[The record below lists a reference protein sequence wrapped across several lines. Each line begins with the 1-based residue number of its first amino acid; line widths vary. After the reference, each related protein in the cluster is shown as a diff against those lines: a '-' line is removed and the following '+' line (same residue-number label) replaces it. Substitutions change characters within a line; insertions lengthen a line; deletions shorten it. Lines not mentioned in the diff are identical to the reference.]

1 MRMGKRSI
9 GLATL
14 FVVLGATLNWSQT
27 STTSLRGTISDTKG
41 AVIASAEVTIVN
53 SATGLSRSTK
63 TDEQGFYQ
71 FLEVPPATYT
81 VTIRAAGFGMLRAEN
96 VRLLVNTPTTLNE
109 TLKVQAVAE
118 TVDVMSQ
125 APLVNTEDASI
136 GHAFTTDQ
144 MTSLPFE
151 GRDPVSILS
160 LQPGV
165 LYTGNSTDIHPDA
178 DSRSGAVSGA
188 RSDQTNITVDGL
200 DDNDPVLGHAFQ
212 GALRSTLDSLEEF
225 RVTTTN
231 SNADSGRSS
240 GAQVSLV
247 TKSGTNSFHGSLY
260 EYNRSKI
267 GEANNWFNKRSELL
281 GGQPNVPPHLVR
293 NTFGT
298 SIGGPIVRNKLF
310 FFATYEGQRTHE
322 TAVVTRFVPTAS
334 FRRGNLI
341 YQCDNGGLNKTCP
354 KASGQ
359 FTLNKNDLANL
370 DPLCSGLGNCPQGP
384 GADPAALA
392 VFNSFPLPNNP
403 TVGDGLNIS
412 GYTFADPTPAK
423 LDTYIVKL
431 DYNVTQNGSQ
441 HLFLRGNLQ
450 NDHLTTEGAQ
460 FPGQPPAEI
469 STNNGK
475 GLAAGYT
482 AVISNSLINNFRY
495 GYIREGLGKAGLQT
509 SGYIGFYAGGI
520 SNPLAETPTT
530 NVQVPLNNF
539 VDDVS
544 WTKGKHSL
552 QFGTNLR
559 IINNLRQS
567 NAQSFVTGSSNPT
580 WLLAGGIS
588 GTNTSLDPNAPQFGP
603 KGANYKFPEVSSSF
617 TASYDLAATALTGM
631 VPEVTADYQETKNF
645 TLLPEGAMVPRHFRA
660 HEAEWYA
667 QDAWRVKPNLT
678 LTFGARYTLLQP
690 PYETTGTQVAP
701 NPGIHQWFRNRYNG
715 MVNGQSIQPTFN
727 FALSGQANGKPP
739 IWNWDYKDIAPR
751 FAFAWSPNFSGN
763 SWLGKIFGSSGK
775 SSVRG
780 GYGMYYDHFG
790 EGVINSFDR
799 MGSFGLTTIIGD
811 PAGLVT
817 PDQAPRFSSL
827 YNVPKTYNG
836 CGAPTCLLQPPAPTG
851 GFPYSPP
858 STPGTG
864 GESISWGLDD
874 GLKTPYS
881 HVVDLSF
888 TRDVGRGFVIE
899 TSYVGRFGHRLL
911 QQLDVAQP
919 LNLKDKNSGM
929 DLYTATRM
937 IEADTMAG
945 LPVQNLAKIPYFEHM
960 FHDTAGATALA
971 ALQNNGTACAPGTSP
986 GNPTATQNM
995 YQLFSCNGTSGSDMT
1010 TELLQVDWY
1019 CIPACATVNGV
1030 TQPFQFWTPQF
1041 SSLYVW
1047 STIGNSSYNALQAS
1061 LRRKMSG
1068 GLQFDFNYTY
1078 SKSIDLGSDAER
1090 VNQYEGG
1097 TGVAGGGFAS
1107 YIMNTWDPKQNR
1119 AVSDFDATH
1128 QFNANWMYQ
1137 LPFGKDKH
1145 FATHGALDAIFGNW
1159 ELTGIFRMTSGFP
1172 TTVNDGNYWPTN
1184 WENTPNAILI
1194 GPKPKSGTFM
1204 VKDPSTGIPIPNIFQ
1219 KPGPP
1224 TDPTAAINQF
1234 RYALPGEGGER
1245 NLIRGAG
1252 YFGIDMGLGKT
1263 WNITES
1269 SLLRFSWETFNITN
1283 SVRFDAAALE
1293 PIAGSNASGNLSLS
1307 NSSSFGNYTSTLTA
1321 PRVMQ
1326 FALRYSF

>member
-1 MRMGKRSI
+1 MVLII
-9 GLATL
+9 G
-14 FVVLGATLNWSQT
+14 FVAALSWAQT
-27 STTSLRGTISDTKG
+27 STTSLRGTIVDPNG
-41 AVIASAEVTIVN
+41 AVVPGVDVAIAN
-53 SATGLSRSTK
+53 PATGFSRTTK
-63 TDEQGFYQ
+63 TNDQGFYQ
-71 FLEVPPATYT
+71 FLEVPPATYRI
-81 VTIRAAGFGMLRAEN
+81 TIKAPGFGALQVDN
-96 VRLLVNTPTTLNE
+96 VRLLVNTPATLNQ
-109 TLKVQAVAE
+109 TLRIQKVAE
-118 TVDVMSQ
+118 SIEVISQ

-136 GHAFTTDQ
+136 GHAFTADQ
-144 MTSLPFE
+144 MTALPLE

-165 LYTGNSTDIHPDA
+165 LYTGNSSDVNRDA

-188 RSDQTNITVDGL
+188 RSDQTAITVDGL
-200 DDNDPVLGHAFQ
+200 DDNDPVLSYAFQ

-247 TKSGTNSFHGSLY
+247 TKSGTNRFHGSLY

-267 GEANNWFNKRSELL
+267 GEANSWFNKRAELQA
-281 GGQPNVPPHLVR
+281 GNPNVPPHLVR
-293 NTFGT
+293 NTFGA
-298 SIGGPIVRNKLF
+298 SIGGPIIKNRLF

-322 TAVVTRFVPTAS
+322 TAIVTRFVPTQS
-334 FRRGNLI
+334 FRNGLLT
-341 YQCDNGGLNKTCP
+341 YQCDNSGLNATCP
-354 KASGQ
+354 SSGL
-359 FTLNKNDLANL
+359 FTLNDTDLQNL
-370 DPLCSGLGNCPQGP
+370 DPFCSGLGNCPQKP
-384 GADPAALA
+384 GVDPAALA
-392 VFNSFPLPNNP
+392 VFNSYPLPNNP
-403 TVGDGLNIS
+403 TVGDGYNIS
-412 GYTFADPTPAK
+412 GFTFADPTPAK

-431 DYNVTQNGSQ
+431 DYNVTSNGSH

-450 NDHLTTEGAQ
+450 NDHVTTSGAQ
-460 FPGQPPAEI
+460 FPGQPPNQI
-469 STNNGK
+469 STANNK
-475 GLAAGYT
+475 GWAAGYT

-495 GYIREGLGKAGLQT
+495 GYIREGVGQAGLQT
-509 SGYIGFYAGGI
+509 QGYISFYAGGI
-520 SNPLAETPTT
+520 SNPIGESPTT
-530 NVQVPLNNF
+530 NVRVPLHNF
-539 VDDVS
+539 VDDLS
-544 WTKGKHSL
+544 WTKGKHTL

-567 NAQSFVTGSSNPT
+567 NGQSFITGSSNPT
-580 WLLAGGIS
+580 WLAAGGIS
-588 GTNTSLDPNAPQFGP
+588 GTGTSLDPGALQFASLG
-603 KGANYKFPEVSSSF
+603 FPEVSGSF
-617 TASYDLAATALTGM
+617 SASYDFAASALTGM
-631 VPEVTADYQETKNF
+631 VPEVTAAYQETKNF

-678 LTFGARYTLLQP
+678 LTFGLRYSLLQP
-690 PYETTGTQVAP
+690 PYETTGAQVAP
-701 NPGIHQWFRNRYNG
+701 VPGISQWFRNRAIG
-715 MVNGQSIQPTFN
+715 MANGQSIQPLLS

-739 IWNWDYKDIAPR
+739 IWNWDYKNAAPR
-751 FAFAWSPNFSGN
+751 FAFAWSPNFSKS
-763 SWLGKIFGSSGK
+763 SWLGRMFGESGK
-775 SSVRG
+775 SSIRG

-790 EGVINSFDR
+790 EGVVNTFDR
-799 MGSFGLTTIIGD
+799 QGSFGLTSLIGD

-827 YNVPKTYNG
+827 YDVPKTYNG
-836 CGAPTCLLQPPAPTG
+836 CGAPPCLLQPPAPTG
-851 GFPYSPP
+851 GFPYAPP

-864 GESISWGLDD
+864 GESISWGLDN
-874 GLKTPYS
+874 GLRTPYS

-888 TRDVGRGFVIE
+888 TRDVGRGFVLE

-919 LNLKDKNSGM
+919 MNLRDKASGM
-929 DLYTATRM
+929 DLYTATKM
-937 IEADTMAG
+937 FATT
-945 LPVQNLAKIPYFEHM
+945 LQSNSPTQVQNMQPIAYFENY
-960 FHDTAGATALA
+960 FPGAAGPA
-971 ALQNNGTACAPGTSP
+971 ALGNLQSNGIACAPGISP
-986 GNPTATQNM
+986 ANPSATQNM
-995 YQLFSCNGTSGSDMT
+995 YQLFSCNGGIDMT
-1010 TELLQVDWY
+1010 TELIQADWY

-1030 TQPFQFWTPQF
+1030 TQPFQFFAPQF

-1061 LRRKMSG
+1061 LRHKMSG
-1068 GLQFDFNYTY
+1068 GLQFDLNYTY

-1090 VNQYEGG
+1090 VSQYE
-1097 TGVAGGGFAS
+1097 GGGFAS
-1107 YIMNTWDPKQNR
+1107 YIMNTWSPKQNR

-1128 QFNANWMYQ
+1128 QFNANGMYQ
-1137 LPFGKDKH
+1137 LPVGKGKH

-1184 WENTPNAILI
+1184 WENTANAVLV

-1204 VKDPSTGIPIPNIFQ
+1204 INGSPNIF
-1219 KPGPP
+1219 KDPGS
-1224 TDPTAAINQF
+1224 AIGQF
-1234 RYALPGEGGER
+1234 RYAYPGESGQR

-1252 YFGIDMGLGKT
+1252 SFGIDMGLGKT
-1263 WNITES
+1263 WAIRES
-1269 SLLRFSWETFNITN
+1269 STLRFSWETFNITN

-1307 NSSSFGNYTSTLTA
+1307 NSSSFGYYTSTLTS

>member
-1 MRMGKRSI
+1 MKIGERSI
-9 GLATL
+9 GLMVL
-14 FVVLGATLNWSQT
+14 IIGFVAALSWAQT
-27 STTSLRGTISDTKG
+27 STTSLRGTIVDPNG
-41 AVIASAEVTIVN
+41 AVVPGVDVAIAN
-53 SATGLSRSTK
+53 PATGFSRTTK
-63 TDEQGFYQ
+63 TNDQGFYQ
-71 FLEVPPATYT
+71 FLEVPPATYRI
-81 VTIRAAGFGMLRAEN
+81 TIKAPGFGALQVDN
-96 VRLLVNTPTTLNE
+96 VRLLVNTPATLNQ
-109 TLKVQAVAE
+109 TLRIQKVAE
-118 TVDVMSQ
+118 SIEVISQ

-136 GHAFTTDQ
+136 GHAFTADQ
-144 MTSLPFE
+144 MTALPLE

-165 LYTGNSTDIHPDA
+165 LYTGNSSDVNRDA

-188 RSDQTNITVDGL
+188 RSDQTAITVDGL
-200 DDNDPVLGHAFQ
+200 DDNDPVLSYAFQ

-247 TKSGTNSFHGSLY
+247 TKSGTNRFHGSLY

-267 GEANNWFNKRSELL
+267 GEANSWFNKRAELQA
-281 GGQPNVPPHLVR
+281 GNPNVPPHLVR
-293 NTFGT
+293 NTFGA
-298 SIGGPIVRNKLF
+298 SIGGPIIKNRLF

-322 TAVVTRFVPTAS
+322 TAIVTRFVPTQS
-334 FRRGNLI
+334 FRNGLLT
-341 YQCDNGGLNKTCP
+341 YQCDNSGLNATCP
-354 KASGQ
+354 SSGL
-359 FTLNKNDLANL
+359 FTLNDTDLQNL
-370 DPLCSGLGNCPQGP
+370 DPFCSGLGNCPQKP
-384 GADPAALA
+384 GVDPAALA
-392 VFNSFPLPNNP
+392 VFNSYPLPNNP
-403 TVGDGLNIS
+403 TVGDGYNIS
-412 GYTFADPTPAK
+412 GFTFADPTPAK

-431 DYNVTQNGSQ
+431 DYNVTSNGSH

-450 NDHLTTEGAQ
+450 NDHVTTSGAQ
-460 FPGQPPAEI
+460 FPGQPPNQI
-469 STNNGK
+469 STANNK
-475 GLAAGYT
+475 GWAAGYT

-495 GYIREGLGKAGLQT
+495 GYIREGVGQAGLQT
-509 SGYIGFYAGGI
+509 QGYISFYAGGI
-520 SNPLAETPTT
+520 SNPIGESPTT
-530 NVQVPLNNF
+530 NVRVPLHNF
-539 VDDVS
+539 VDDLS
-544 WTKGKHSL
+544 WTKGKHTL

-567 NAQSFVTGSSNPT
+567 NGQSFITGSSNPT
-580 WLLAGGIS
+580 WLAAGGIS
-588 GTNTSLDPNAPQFGP
+588 GTGTSLDPGALQFASLG
-603 KGANYKFPEVSSSF
+603 FPEVSGSF
-617 TASYDLAATALTGM
+617 SASYDFAASALTGM
-631 VPEVTADYQETKNF
+631 VPEVTAAYQETKNF

-678 LTFGARYTLLQP
+678 LTFGLRYSLLQP
-690 PYETTGTQVAP
+690 PYETTGAQVAP
-701 NPGIHQWFRNRYNG
+701 VPGISQWFRNRAIG
-715 MVNGQSIQPTFN
+715 MANGQSIQPLLS

-739 IWNWDYKDIAPR
+739 IWNWDYKNAAPR
-751 FAFAWSPNFSGN
+751 FAFAWSPNFSKS
-763 SWLGKIFGSSGK
+763 SWLGRMFGESGK
-775 SSVRG
+775 SSIRG

-790 EGVINSFDR
+790 EGVVNTFDR
-799 MGSFGLTTIIGD
+799 QGSFGLTSLIGD

-827 YNVPKTYNG
+827 YDVPKTYNG
-836 CGAPTCLLQPPAPTG
+836 CGAPPCLLQPPAPTG
-851 GFPYSPP
+851 GFPYAPP

-864 GESISWGLDD
+864 GESISWGLDN
-874 GLKTPYS
+874 GLRTPYS

-888 TRDVGRGFVIE
+888 TRDVGRGFVLE

-919 LNLKDKNSGM
+919 MNLRDKASGM
-929 DLYTATRM
+929 DLYTATKM
-937 IEADTMAG
+937 FATT
-945 LPVQNLAKIPYFEHM
+945 LQSNSPTQVQNMQPIAYFENY
-960 FHDTAGATALA
+960 FPGAAGPA
-971 ALQNNGTACAPGTSP
+971 ALGNLQSNGIACAPGISP
-986 GNPTATQNM
+986 ANPSATQNM
-995 YQLFSCNGTSGSDMT
+995 YQLFSCNGGIDMT
-1010 TELLQVDWY
+1010 TELIQADWY

-1030 TQPFQFWTPQF
+1030 TQPFQFFAPQF

-1061 LRRKMSG
+1061 LRHKMSG
-1068 GLQFDFNYTY
+1068 GLQFDLNYTY

-1090 VNQYEGG
+1090 VSQYE
-1097 TGVAGGGFAS
+1097 GGGFAS
-1107 YIMNTWDPKQNR
+1107 YIMNTWSPKQNR

-1128 QFNANWMYQ
+1128 QFNANGMYQ
-1137 LPFGKDKH
+1137 LPVGKGKH

-1184 WENTPNAILI
+1184 WENTANAVLV

-1204 VKDPSTGIPIPNIFQ
+1204 INGSPNIF
-1219 KPGPP
+1219 KDPGS
-1224 TDPTAAINQF
+1224 AIGQF
-1234 RYALPGEGGER
+1234 RYAYPGESGQR

-1252 YFGIDMGLGKT
+1252 SFGIDMGLGKT
-1263 WNITES
+1263 WAIRES
-1269 SLLRFSWETFNITN
+1269 STLRFSWETFNITN

-1307 NSSSFGNYTSTLTA
+1307 NSSSFGYYTSTLTS

>member
-1 MRMGKRSI
+1 MRMGARSI
-9 GLATL
+9 GL
-14 FVVLGATLNWSQT
+14 FMSVVLVAMALSWGQT
-27 STTSLRGTISDTKG
+27 STTSLRGTIVDPKD
-41 AVIASAEVTIVN
+41 AVVPGAEVTMTN
-53 SATGLSRSTK
+53 PATAFSRTTK
-63 TDEQGFYQ
+63 TDGQGFYQ

-81 VTIRAAGFGMLRAEN
+81 LTITASGFGTLRVEN
-96 VRLLVNTPTTLNE
+96 VRLLVNTPATLNQ
-109 TLKVQAVAE
+109 TLRVQTVAQSVE
-118 TVDVMSQ
+118 VMSQ

-136 GHAFTTDQ
+136 GHAFTADQ
-144 MTSLPFE
+144 MTTLPFE

-165 LYTGNSTDIHPDA
+165 LYTGNSSDIHPDA

-188 RSDQTNITVDGL
+188 RSDQTDVTVDGL
-200 DDNDPVLGHAFQ
+200 DDNDPVLGYAFQ

-231 SNADSGRSS
+231 SNAEAGRSS

-247 TKSGTNSFHGSLY
+247 TKSGTNKFHGSLY
-260 EYNRSKI
+260 EYNRSGI
-267 GEANNWFNKRSELL
+267 GEANSWFNERAELQA
-281 GGQPNVPPHLVR
+281 GNPNVPPHLVR

-298 SIGGPIVRNKLF
+298 SIGGPIIKNRLF

-322 TAVVTRFVPTAS
+322 TAVVTRFVPTAG
-334 FRRGNLI
+334 FRQGLLT
-341 YQCDNGGLNKTCP
+341 YQCDNGGKNATCP
-354 KASGQ
+354 AGGV
-359 FTLNKNDLANL
+359 FTLSKTDLANL
-370 DPLCSGLGNCPQGP
+370 DPLCFGLGNCPQGA
-384 GADPAALA
+384 GVDPAALA
-392 VFNSFPLPNNP
+392 VFNSFPLPNDP
-403 TVGDGLNIS
+403 TVGDGYNIS
-412 GYTFADPTPAK
+412 GFTFADPTPTK

-431 DYNVTQNGSQ
+431 DYNLTQNGSH

-450 NDHLTTEGAQ
+450 NDHQTSLGAE
-460 FPGQPPAEI
+460 FPGQPPSEI
-469 STNNGK
+469 LTNNGK

-482 AVISNSLINNFRY
+482 TVISNSLINNFRY
-495 GYIREGLGKAGLQT
+495 GYIREGVGKAGLQT
-509 SGYIGFYAGGI
+509 TGYISFYAEGI
-520 SNPLAETPTT
+520 SNPVGETPTT
-530 NVQVPLNNF
+530 TVQVPLHNF
-539 VDDVS
+539 VDDLS

-567 NAQSFVTGSSNPT
+567 NAQSFITGSSNPT
-580 WLLAGGIS
+580 WLAAGGIS
-588 GTNTSLDPNAPQFGP
+588 GTGTSLDPGAKQFAYLGL
-603 KGANYKFPEVSSSF
+603 PEVSGSF

-631 VPEVTADYQETKNF
+631 VPEVTASYQETKNF
-645 TLLPEGAMVPRHFRA
+645 TLLPEDAMVPRHFRA

-678 LTFGARYTLLQP
+678 LTFGLRYSLLQP

-701 NPGIHQWFRNRYNG
+701 NPGIHQWFRNRYIG
-715 MVNGQSIQPTFN
+715 MAEGQSIQPPFTFS
-727 FALSGQANGKPP
+727 LSGQANGKPP
-739 IWNWDYKDIAPR
+739 IWNWDYKNFAPR
-751 FAFAWSPNFSGN
+751 FAFAWSPNFSKQ
-763 SWLGKIFGSSGK
+763 SWLGKMFGESGK

-780 GYGMYYDHFG
+780 GYGIYFDHFG

-799 MGSFGLTTIIGD
+799 MGSFGLTSIIGD

-817 PDQAPRFSSL
+817 PDQSPRFSSL
-827 YNVPKTYNG
+827 YNIPKTYNG
-836 CGAPTCLLQPPAPTG
+836 CGSPPCLLQPSAPTG
-851 GFPYSPP
+851 GFPYAPP
-858 STPGTG
+858 STPGAG
-864 GESISWGLDD
+864 GEAISWGLDN
-874 GLKTPYS
+874 GLRTPYS

-888 TRDVGRGFVIE
+888 TRDVGRGFVVE

-919 LNLKDKNSGM
+919 INLRDPKSGM

-937 IEADTMAG
+937 IAAATQAG
-945 LPVQNLAKIPYFEHM
+945 TPVQNMKKIPYFEDL
-960 FHDTAGATALA
+960 FPLTAGPAALA
-971 ALQNNGTACAPGTSP
+971 SLQANSIACAPGASP
-986 GNPTATQNM
+986 ANPSATQNM
-995 YQLFSCNGTSGSDMT
+995 YQLFSCNGGVDMT
-1010 TELLQVDWY
+1010 TELLQPDWY
-1019 CIPACATVNGV
+1019 CVPACPTLNGV
-1030 TQPFQFWTPQF
+1030 TKPFQFWAPQF

-1047 STIGNSSYNALQAS
+1047 STTGNSSYNALQAS

-1097 TGVAGGGFAS
+1097 SGVAGGGFAS
-1107 YIMNTWDPKQNR
+1107 YIMNTWSPNQNR

-1137 LPFGKDKH
+1137 LPVGKGKH

-1184 WENTPNAILI
+1184 WENTANSILV

-1204 VKDPSTGIPIPNIFQ
+1204 VNGSPNIFQ
-1219 KPGPP
+1219 NPCC
-1224 TDPTAAINQF
+1224 DPVTSAIAQF

-1269 SLLRFSWETFNITN
+1269 SALRFSWETFNITN

-1307 NSSSFGNYTSTLTA
+1307 NSSSFGYYTSTLTS

>member
-1 MRMGKRSI
+1 MNMGGRSI
-9 GLATL
+9 EWLIRLMAVCAVTL
-14 FVVLGATLNWSQT
+14 SWAQT
-27 STTSLRGTISDTKG
+27 STTSLRGTVSDPKG
-41 AVIASAEVTIVN
+41 AVVPAVEVMIVN
-53 SATGLSRSTK
+53 PATGFTRTTK

-81 VTIRAAGFGMLRAEN
+81 VSMKAPGFGIFRVDN
-96 VRLLVNTPTTLNE
+96 VRLLVNTPATLNE
-109 TLKVQAVAE
+109 TLRMQTVAE
-118 TVDVMSQ
+118 TIDVMSQ

-136 GHAFTTDQ
+136 GHAFTADQ
-144 MTSLPFE
+144 MTTLPFE

-165 LYTGNSTDIHPDA
+165 LYTGSSTDIHPDA

-200 DDNDPVLGHAFQ
+200 DNNDPVLGYAFQ

-231 SNADSGRSS
+231 SNPDSGRSS

-267 GEANNWFNKRSELL
+267 GEANNWFNERSQLL
-281 GGQPNVPPHLVR
+281 AGQPNVPPHLVR
-293 NTFGT
+293 NTFGG
-298 SIGGPIVRNKLF
+298 SIGGPIIKSRLF

-334 FRRGNLI
+334 FRSGLLT
-341 YQCDNGGLNKTCP
+341 YQCDNGGLNTTCP
-354 KASGQ
+354 PSGLY
-359 FTLNKNDLANL
+359 TLNKTNLANL
-370 DPLCSGLGNCPQGP
+370 DPFCQKLGNCPQGP
-384 GADPAALA
+384 GIDPAALA
-392 VFNSFPLPNNP
+392 VFNTFPLPNDP
-403 TVGDGLNIS
+403 TVGDGLNVS

-431 DYNVTQNGSQ
+431 DYNLTANGN
-441 HLFLRGNLQ
+441 HRVFLRGNLQ

-460 FPGQPPAEI
+460 FPGQAPAQI

-482 AVISNSLINNFRY
+482 SIISNTLINNFGY
-495 GYIREGLGKAGLQT
+495 GYIREGLANAGLQN
-509 SGYIGFYAGGI
+509 SGFIGFYAGGI
-520 SNPLAETPTT
+520 SNPSAETPTT

-539 VDDVS
+539 VDDLS

-552 QFGTNLR
+552 QFGTNVR

-567 NAQSFVTGSSNPT
+567 NAQSFITGSSNPT

-588 GTNTSLDPNAPQFGP
+588 GTNTSLDPGAPQFQQYG
-603 KGANYKFPEVSSSF
+603 FPEVSGSF
-617 TASYDLAATALTGM
+617 TASYDLGATAITGM
-631 VPEVTADYQETKNF
+631 VPEITADYQMTKNF
-645 TLLPEGAMVPRHFRA
+645 TLLPEGAMVARHFRA

-678 LTFGARYTLLQP
+678 LTFGLRYSLLQP
-690 PYETTGTQVAP
+690 PYETTGTQVSP
-701 NPGIHQWFRNRYNG
+701 NPGIHQWFRNRYMG
-715 MVNGQSIQPTFN
+715 MAQGQSIQPLLSFS
-727 FALSGQANGKPP
+727 LSGQANGKPP

-751 FAFAWSPNFSGN
+751 FAFAWSPNFSTDR
-763 SWLGKIFGSSGK
+763 WLGKIFGNSGK
-775 SSVRG
+775 SSIRG

-790 EGVINSFDR
+790 EGVMNSFDR

-817 PDQAPRFSSL
+817 PDQSPRFSSL
-827 YNVPKTYNG
+827 YDVPKSYFACANG
-836 CGAPTCLLQPPAPTG
+836 GNPPCQTQQFLLQPPAPTG
-851 GFPYSPP
+851 GFPYQPP
-858 STPGTG
+858 STPTTG
-864 GESISWGLDD
+864 GESISWGMDD
-874 GLKTPYS
+874 GLRTPYS

-888 TRDVGRGFVIE
+888 TRDLGRGFVLE
-899 TSYVGRFGHRLL
+899 SSYVGRFGHRLL

-919 LNLKDKNSGM
+919 MNLRDPKSGT

-937 IEADTMAG
+937 IAAATQAN
-945 LPVQNLAKIPYFEHM
+945 LPVQNLGKIPYFENI
-960 FHDTAGATALA
+960 FPKTAGAAALA
-971 ALQNNGTACAPGTSP
+971 ALQNNGTACAPGTP
-986 GNPTATQNM
+986 PANPTATQNM
-995 YQLFSCNGTSGSDMT
+995 YQLFSCNGGVDMT
-1010 TELLQVDWY
+1010 TELLQADWY
-1019 CIPACATVNGV
+1019 CVPACATVGGV
-1030 TQPFQFWTPQF
+1030 TQPFQFWAPQF

-1047 STIGNSSYNALQAS
+1047 STMGNSSYNALQAS
-1061 LRRKMSG
+1061 LRRKMAG

-1107 YIMNTWDPKQNR
+1107 YIMNTWSPNQNR

-1137 LPFGKDKH
+1137 LPVGKGKR
-1145 FATHGALDAIFGNW
+1145 FAPHGALGAILGNW

-1184 WENTPNAILI
+1184 WENTANSILV
-1194 GPKPKSGTFM
+1194 GPKPASGTFT
-1204 VKDPSTGIPIPNIFQ
+1204 VNGSPNLF
-1219 KPGPP
+1219 KNPCCG
-1224 TDPTAAINQF
+1224 TDSAINQF
-1234 RYALPGEGGER
+1234 RFALPGEGGER

-1252 YFGIDMGLGKT
+1252 YFGLDMGLGKV

-1269 SLLRFSWETFNITN
+1269 SALRFSWETFNITN
-1283 SVRFDAAALE
+1283 AVRFDAAALE

-1307 NSSSFGNYTSTLTA
+1307 NSSSFGYYTSTLTA

>member
-1 MRMGKRSI
+1 MAAGSERASWLLTLAVL
-9 GLATL
+9 GLVATL
-14 FVVLGATLNWSQT
+14 SWAQS
-27 STTSLRGTISDTKG
+27 STTSLRGTILDPKG
-41 AVIASAEVTIVN
+41 AVVPGAEATITN
-53 SATGLSRSTK
+53 SATGFSRTTK
-63 TDEQGFYQ
+63 TDGQGFYQ

-81 VTIRAAGFGMLRAEN
+81 LAIKAAGFSILQVEN
-96 VRLLVNTPTTLNE
+96 VRLLVNTPVTLNQ
-109 TLKVQAVAE
+109 TLRVQAVTE
-118 TVDVMSQ
+118 KVEVMSQ
-125 APLVNTEDASI
+125 APLVNTEDATI
-136 GHAFTTDQ
+136 GHAFTADQ
-144 MTSLPFE
+144 MATLPLE

-165 LYTGNSTDIHPDA
+165 LYTGNSTDINRDA

-188 RSDQTNITVDGL
+188 RSDQTDITVDGL
-200 DDNDPVLGHAFQ
+200 DDNDPVLGYAFQ

-231 SNADSGRSS
+231 SNAEAGRSS

-247 TKSGTNSFHGSLY
+247 TKSGTNRFHGSFY

-267 GEANNWFNKRSELL
+267 GEANSWFNERSELDQ
-281 GGQPNVPPHLVR
+281 GNPNVPPHLVR

-298 SIGGPIVRNKLF
+298 SIGGPIIKNRMF

-322 TAVVTRFVPTAS
+322 TAIVTRFVPTAS
-334 FRRGNLI
+334 FRKGLLT
-341 YQCDNGGLNKTCP
+341 YQCDNGQNPTCP
-354 KASGQ
+354 SNGL
-359 FTLNKNDLANL
+359 FILNQTDLAHL
-370 DPLCSGLGNCPQGP
+370 DPFCSGLGNCPQGP
-384 GADPAALA
+384 GVDPAALA
-392 VFNSFPLPNNP
+392 VFNSYPLPSNP

-412 GYTFADPTPAK
+412 GFTFADPTPAK

-431 DYNVTQNGSQ
+431 DYNLTSNGN
-441 HLFLRGNLQ
+441 HRLFLRGNLQ
-450 NDHLTTEGAQ
+450 NDHLTTSGAE
-460 FPGQPPAEI
+460 FPGQPPNQI

-495 GYIREGLGKAGLQT
+495 GYIREGLGQAGLQT
-509 SGYIGFYAGGI
+509 QGYISFYAGGI
-520 SNPLAETPTT
+520 SNPVGEFPTT
-530 NVQVPLNNF
+530 NVQVPLHNF
-539 VDDVS
+539 VDDLS
-544 WTKGKHSL
+544 WTKGKHTL

-559 IINNLRQS
+559 IINNLRRS
-567 NAQSFVTGSSNPT
+567 NAQSFVSGSSNPT
-580 WLLAGGIS
+580 WLAAGGIS
-588 GTNTSLDPNAPQFGP
+588 GTGTSLDPGAPQFAALG
-603 KGANYKFPEVSSSF
+603 FPEVLGTYASTAQGSF
-617 TASYDLAATALTGM
+617 SASYDLAATALTGM

-667 QDAWRVKPNLT
+667 QDVWRVKPNLT
-678 LTFGARYTLLQP
+678 LTFGLRYSLLQP

-701 NPGIHQWFRNRYNG
+701 VPGISQWFRNRYIG
-715 MVNGQSIQPTFN
+715 MTDGQSDQPLLS

-739 IWNWDYKDIAPR
+739 IWNWDYKNAAPR
-751 FAFAWSPNFSGN
+751 FAFAWSPNFSKS
-763 SWLGKIFGSSGK
+763 SWLGKMFGESGK
-775 SSVRG
+775 SSIRG
-780 GYGMYYDHFG
+780 GYGIYYDHFG

-817 PDQAPRFSSL
+817 PDQSPRFSSL

-836 CGAPTCLLQPPAPTG
+836 CGAPPCLLQPPAPTG
-851 GFPYSPP
+851 GFPYAPP

-864 GESISWGLDD
+864 GESISWGLDN
-874 GLKTPYS
+874 GLRTPYS
-881 HVVDLSF
+881 HVVDFSV
-888 TRDVGRGFVIE
+888 TRDLGRGFVLE

-919 LNLKDKNSGM
+919 MDLRDPKSGM
-929 DLYTATRM
+929 DLYTAARM
-937 IEADTMAG
+937 FTNATQAG
-945 LPVQNLAKIPYFEHM
+945 TPVQNMKPVAYWQDYFPGA
-960 FHDTAGATALA
+960 AGPAALA
-971 ALQNNGTACAPGTSP
+971 SLRSNLTACAPGTSP
-986 GNPTATQNM
+986 ANPSATQNM
-995 YQLFSCNGTSGSDMT
+995 YQLFSCNNGLDMT
-1010 TELLQVDWY
+1010 TELIQADWY
-1019 CIPACATVNGV
+1019 CIPTCATVNGV
-1030 TQPFQFWTPQF
+1030 TKPFQFWAPQF

-1047 STIGNSSYNALQAS
+1047 STMGNSSYNALQAS
-1061 LRRKMSG
+1061 LRRKISG

-1097 TGVAGGGFAS
+1097 SGVAGGGFAS
-1107 YIMNTWDPKQNR
+1107 YIMNTWSPNQNR

-1128 QFNANWMYQ
+1128 QFNANWLYQ
-1137 LPFGKDKH
+1137 LPVGKGKH
-1145 FATHGALDAIFGNW
+1145 FATHGALDAILGNW

-1184 WENTPNAILI
+1184 WENTANAILV
-1194 GPKPKSGTFM
+1194 GPKPESGTFM
-1204 VKDPSTGIPIPNIFQ
+1204 ANGSPNIF
-1219 KPGPP
+1219 K
-1224 TDPTAAINQF
+1224 DPVSAIGAF
-1234 RYALPGEGGER
+1234 RYAYPGESGER

-1263 WNITES
+1263 WTLAES
-1269 SLLRFSWETFNITN
+1269 SALRFSWETFNITN

-1307 NSSSFGNYTSTLTA
+1307 NSSSFGYYTSTLTS

>member
-1 MRMGKRSI
+1 MKRGERSI
-9 GLATL
+9 GLL
-14 FVVLGATLNWSQT
+14 VLTVILVAALAWSQT
-27 STTSLRGTISDTKG
+27 STTSLRGTIVDPKG
-41 AVIASAEVTIVN
+41 AMLAGADVILANPAI
-53 SATGLSRSTK
+53 GFSRATK
-63 TDEQGFYQ
+63 TNGQGFYQ
-71 FLEVPPATYT
+71 FLEVPPSTYT
-81 VTIRAAGFGMLRAEN
+81 LTIKSPGFGTVQLDN
-96 VRLLVNTPTTLNE
+96 VRLLVNTPATLNQ
-109 TLKVQAVAE
+109 TLQLQRVTE
-118 TVDVMSQ
+118 SVDVQSQ

-165 LYTGNSTDIHPDA
+165 LYTGNSSDINRDA

-188 RSDQTNITVDGL
+188 RSDQTDITVDGL
-200 DDNDPVLGHAFQ
+200 DDNDPVLGYAFQ

-225 RVTTTN
+225 RVITTN
-231 SNADSGRSS
+231 SNAEAGRSS

-247 TKSGTNSFHGSLY
+247 TKSGTNNFHGSLY

-267 GEANNWFNKRSELL
+267 GEANSWFNERAQLQ
-281 GGQPNVPPHLVR
+281 GGEPNVPPHLVR
-293 NTFGT
+293 NTFGA
-298 SIGGPIVRNKLF
+298 SIGGPIIKSRLF

-322 TAVVTRFVPTAS
+322 TAIVTRFVPTAS
-334 FRRGNLI
+334 ARSGVLT
-341 YQCDNGGLNKTCP
+341 YQCDNGGANATCPSSGLFMLNKT
-354 KASGQ
+354 
-359 FTLNKNDLANL
+359 DLASL
-370 DPLCSGLGNCPQGP
+370 DPNCFGLGNCPQGP
-384 GADPAALA
+384 GVDPSALA
-392 VFNSFPLPNNP
+392 VFNSFPLPNDP

-431 DYNVTQNGSQ
+431 DYNLTANGSQ

-450 NDHLTTEGAQ
+450 NDHLTTQGAE
-460 FPGQPPAEI
+460 FPGQPPNQV

-475 GLAAGYT
+475 GIAAGYT
-482 AVISNSLINNFRY
+482 AVITNSLINNFRY
-495 GYIREGLGKAGLQT
+495 GFIREGISQAGLQT
-509 SGYIGFYAGGI
+509 TGYISFYAGGI
-520 SNPLAETPTT
+520 SNPVGETPTT
-530 NVQVPLNNF
+530 NVQVPLHNF

-567 NAQSFVTGSSNPT
+567 NAQSFVSGSSNPT
-580 WLLAGGIS
+580 WLAAGGIS
-588 GTNTSLDPNAPQFGP
+588 GTGTSLDPGAPQFASLGL
-603 KGANYKFPEVSSSF
+603 PEVSSSF

-667 QDAWRVKPNLT
+667 QDAWRVKTNLT
-678 LTFGARYTLLQP
+678 LTYGLRYSLLQP

-701 NPGIHQWFRNRYNG
+701 TPDISDWFRNRYIG
-715 MVNGQSIQPTFN
+715 MTQGQSVQPILR

-739 IWNWDYKDIAPR
+739 IWNWDYKDLAPR
-751 FAFAWSPNFSGN
+751 FAFAWSPNFAKE
-763 SWLGKIFGSSGK
+763 SWLGKVFGESGK
-775 SSVRG
+775 SSIRG
-780 GYGMYYDHFG
+780 GYGIYYDHFG

-817 PDQAPRFSSL
+817 PDQSPRFSSL

-836 CGAPTCLLQPPAPTG
+836 CGAPPCLLQPATPTG

-864 GESISWGLDD
+864 GEAISWGMDN

-881 HVVDLSF
+881 HVVDFSI
-888 TRDVGRGFVIE
+888 TRDVGHGFVVE

-919 LNLKDKNSGM
+919 LDLRDPKSGT
-929 DLYTATRM
+929 DFYTAARALAVKTQ
-937 IEADTMAG
+937 AG
-945 LPVQNLAKIPYFEHM
+945 VPVQNIKPVPYWEHV
-960 FHDTAGATALA
+960 FPGAAGAGGLA
-971 ALQNNGTACAPGTSP
+971 SLQANGIACAPGVAP
-986 GNPTATQNM
+986 ANPSATQNM
-995 YQLFSCNGTSGSDMT
+995 YELFSCNQGVDTT
-1010 TELLQVDWY
+1010 TELLQADWY
-1019 CIPACATVNGV
+1019 GIPSFATVNNV
-1030 TQPFQFWTPQF
+1030 TKPFQFWAPQF

-1047 STIGNSSYNALQAS
+1047 STIGNSSYNALQAT
-1061 LRRKMSG
+1061 LRRKMAG

-1097 TGVAGGGFAS
+1097 SGVAGGGFAS
-1107 YIMNTWDPKQNR
+1107 YIMNTWSPNQNR

-1137 LPFGKDKH
+1137 LPVGKDKR
-1145 FATHGALDAIFGNW
+1145 FATHGALNAIFGGW
-1159 ELTGIFRMTSGFP
+1159 ELTGIFRMSSGFP

-1184 WENTPNAILI
+1184 WENTANSILV
-1194 GPKPKSGTFM
+1194 GPKPESGTFT
-1204 VKDPSTGIPIPNIFQ
+1204 VNGSPNLFKDPAS
-1219 KPGPP
+1219 
-1224 TDPTAAINQF
+1224 AINQF
-1234 RYALPGEGGER
+1234 RFAFPGEGGER

-1263 WNITES
+1263 WALKES
-1269 SLLRFSWETFNITN
+1269 SVLRFSWETFNITN

-1307 NSSSFGNYTSTLTA
+1307 NSTAFGYYTSTLTS

>member
-1 MRMGKRSI
+1 MKRGEWSI
-9 GLATL
+9 GVLISIA
-14 FVVLGATLNWSQT
+14 VLGATLSGAQT
-27 STTSLRGTISDTKG
+27 SSTSLRGTVVDPKG
-41 AVIASAEVTIVN
+41 AVVAGAEVTITN
-53 SATGLSRSTK
+53 SATAFSRTTK
-63 TDEQGFYQ
+63 TDGQGFYQ
-71 FLEVPPATYT
+71 FLEVPPATYA
-81 VTIRAAGFGMLRAEN
+81 VTIKAAGFGALRVEN
-96 VRLLVNTPTTLNE
+96 VGLLVNTPASLNE
-109 TLKVQAVAE
+109 ILRVQAVAE
-118 TVDVMSQ
+118 KVEVMSQ
-125 APLVNTEDASI
+125 APLVNTEDASL
-136 GHAFTTDQ
+136 GHAFTADQ
-144 MTSLPFE
+144 MTTLPLE

-165 LYTGNSTDIHPDA
+165 LYTGNSTDINPDA

-188 RSDQTNITVDGL
+188 RSDQTDITVDGL
-200 DDNDPVLGHAFQ
+200 DDNDPVLGYAFQ

-231 SNADSGRSS
+231 SNAEAGRSS

-247 TKSGTNSFHGSLY
+247 TKSGTNKFHGSLY

-267 GEANNWFNKRSELL
+267 GEANSWFNERAELL
-281 GGQPNVPPHLVR
+281 GGNPNVPPHLVR

-298 SIGGPIVRNKLF
+298 SIGGPLVKNRLF

-322 TAVVTRFVPTAS
+322 TAIVTRFVPTAS
-334 FRRGNLI
+334 FRSGILT
-341 YQCDNGGLNKTCP
+341 YQCDNGQNPTCPSNGLFMLNKT
-354 KASGQ
+354 
-359 FTLNKNDLANL
+359 DLANL
-370 DPLCSGLGNCPQGP
+370 DPLCFGLGNCPQGA
-384 GADPAALA
+384 GVDPAALV
-392 VFNSFPLPNNP
+392 VFNSYPLPNDP

-412 GYTFADPTPAK
+412 GFTFADPTPDK
-423 LDTYIVKL
+423 LDTYIFKL
-431 DYNVTQNGSQ
+431 DYNLTTNGSQ

-460 FPGQPPAEI
+460 FPGQPPNQI

-495 GYIREGLGKAGLQT
+495 GYIREGLSQAGTQT
-509 SGYIGFYAGGI
+509 QGYISFYAGGI
-520 SNPLAETPTT
+520 SNPVGELPTI
-530 NVQVPLNNF
+530 NVQVPLYNF
-539 VDDVS
+539 VDDLS
-544 WTKGKHSL
+544 WTKGKHNL

-567 NAQSFVTGSSNPT
+567 NAQSFITGASNPT
-580 WLLAGGIS
+580 WLAAGGIS
-588 GTNTSLDPNAPQFGP
+588 GTGTSLDPGAPQF
-603 KGANYKFPEVSSSF
+603 ANLGLPEVSGSF
-617 TASYDLAATALTGM
+617 SASYDLAAAALTGM

-645 TLLPEGAMVPRHFRA
+645 KLLPEGAMVPRHFRA

-678 LTFGARYTLLQP
+678 LTFGVRYSLLQP

-701 NPGIHQWFRNRYNG
+701 IPGISQWFRNRAIG
-715 MVNGQSIQPTFN
+715 MAEGQNIQPILS

-739 IWNWDYKDIAPR
+739 IWNWDYKNAAPR
-751 FAFAWSPNFSGN
+751 LAFAWSPNFSKS
-763 SWLGKIFGSSGK
+763 SWLGRLFGDSGK
-775 SSVRG
+775 SSLRG
-780 GYGMYYDHFG
+780 GYGIYFDHFG

-836 CGAPTCLLQPPAPTG
+836 CSAPPCLLQPSAPTG
-851 GFPYSPP
+851 GFPYKPP
-858 STPGTG
+858 SMPETG
-864 GESISWGLDD
+864 GESISWGLDN
-874 GLKTPYS
+874 GLRTPYS
-881 HVVDLSF
+881 HVIDLSF
-888 TRDVGRGFVIE
+888 TRDMGRGFVLE
-899 TSYVGRFGHRLL
+899 TAYVGRFGHRLL

-919 LNLKDKNSGM
+919 MNLNDPKAGM

-937 IEADTMAG
+937 FAIATQAG
-945 LPVQNLAKIPYFEHM
+945 TPVQKMQTVKYWDDYFPGA
-960 FHDTAGATALA
+960 AGPAALTS
-971 ALQNNGTACAPGTSP
+971 LQNNGTACAPGTSP
-986 GNPTATQNM
+986 ANPSATQNM
-995 YQLFSCNGTSGSDMT
+995 YQLFSCNNGVDMT
-1010 TELLQVDWY
+1010 TELIQADWY
-1019 CIPACATVNGV
+1019 CIPVCATVNGV
-1030 TQPFQFWTPQF
+1030 TKPFQFWAPQF

-1047 STIGNSSYNALQAS
+1047 SGMGNSSYNALQAS

-1097 TGVAGGGFAS
+1097 SGVAGGGFAS
-1107 YIMNTWDPKQNR
+1107 YIMNTWSPNQNR

-1137 LPFGKDKH
+1137 LPAGKGKH
-1145 FATHGALDAIFGNW
+1145 FATRGVLDAILGNW

-1184 WENTPNAILI
+1184 WENTANAILV
-1194 GPKPKSGTFM
+1194 GPKPQGGTFL
-1204 VKDPSTGIPIPNIFQ
+1204 VNGSPNIF
-1219 KPGPP
+1219 K
-1224 TDPTAAINQF
+1224 DPASAIGDF
-1234 RYALPGEGGER
+1234 RYAYPGESGER

-1263 WNITES
+1263 WTVTES
-1269 SLLRFSWETFNITN
+1269 SVLRFSWETFNITN

-1307 NSSSFGNYTSTLTA
+1307 NSSSFGYYTSTLSS

-1326 FALRYSF
+1326 FALRYTF

>member
-1 MRMGKRSI
+1 MKMGEQSI
-9 GLATL
+9 GLMML
-14 FVVLGATLNWSQT
+14 MVVFVAALSWSQT
-27 STTSLRGTISDTKG
+27 STTSLRGTIADPKG
-41 AVIASAEVTIVN
+41 AVVPGAEVTIVN
-53 SATGLSRSTK
+53 SATGFSRTTK
-63 TDEQGFYQ
+63 TDDQGFYQ
-71 FLEVPPATYT
+71 FLEVPPAAYT
-81 VTIRAAGFGMLRAEN
+81 LTIKAAGFGTLQVEN
-96 VRLLVNTPTTLNE
+96 VRLLVNTPATLNQ
-109 TLKVQAVAE
+109 TLRVQ
-118 TVDVMSQ
+118 TVSERVEVMSQ

-136 GHAFTTDQ
+136 GHAFTADQ
-144 MTSLPFE
+144 MTTLPFE

-178 DSRSGAVSGA
+178 DSRSGAVSGS
-188 RSDQTNITVDGL
+188 RSDQANITVDGL
-200 DDNDPVLGHAFQ
+200 DDNDPVLGYAFQ

-231 SNADSGRSS
+231 SNAEAGRSS

-247 TKSGTNSFHGSLY
+247 TKSGTNKFHGSLY

-267 GEANNWFNKRSELL
+267 GEANSWFNERSQLEA
-281 GGQPNVPPHLVR
+281 GQPNVPPHLVR

-298 SIGGPIVRNKLF
+298 SIGGPIIRNRLF

-322 TAVVTRFVPTAS
+322 TAIVTRFVPTAS
-334 FRRGNLI
+334 FRKGMLT
-341 YQCDNGGLNKTCP
+341 YQCVGGSPCHNGVY
-354 KASGQ
+354 
-359 FTLNKNDLANL
+359 TLTPAVLAKM
-370 DPLCSGLGNCPQGP
+370 DPLCQGLGNCVTP
-384 GADPAALA
+384 GVDPAALA
-392 VFNSFPLPNNP
+392 VFNSYPLPNDP

-431 DYNVTQNGSQ
+431 DYNLTSNGSQ

-450 NDHLTTEGAQ
+450 NDHLTSEGAQ
-460 FPGQPPAEI
+460 FPGQPPSEI

-482 AVISNSLINNFRY
+482 SVIGNSLINNFRY

-520 SNPLAETPTT
+520 SNPVGETPTT
-530 NVQVPLNNF
+530 TVHVPLHNF
-539 VDDVS
+539 VDDLS

-567 NAQSFVTGSSNPT
+567 NAQSFITGSSNPT
-580 WLLAGGIS
+580 WLAAGGIS
-588 GTNTSLDPNAPQFGP
+588 GTGTSLDPDAFTGLGIPTESP
-603 KGANYKFPEVSSSF
+603 SF
-617 TASYDLAATALTGM
+617 YASYDLAVTAVTGM
-631 VPEVTADYQETKNF
+631 VPEVTAYYQETKNF
-645 TLLPEGAMVPRHFRA
+645 TLLPPGAMVPRHFRA

-678 LTFGARYTLLQP
+678 LTFGLRYSLLQP

-701 NPGIHQWFRNRYNG
+701 NPGISQWFRNRYIG
-715 MVNGQSIQPTFN
+715 MAKGQSIQPIFTFS
-727 FALSGQANGKPP
+727 LSGQANGKPP
-739 IWNWDYKDIAPR
+739 IWNWDYKDVAPR
-751 FAFAWSPNFSGN
+751 FAFAWSPNFSRD
-763 SWLGKIFGSSGK
+763 SWLGKMFGDSGK
-775 SSVRG
+775 SSIRG
-780 GYGMYYDHFG
+780 GYGIYFDHFG

-799 MGSFGLTTIIGD
+799 MGSFGLTSIIGD

-817 PDQAPRFSSL
+817 PDQSPRFSSL
-827 YNVPKTYNG
+827 YNIPKTYNG
-836 CGAPTCLLQPPAPTG
+836 CGAPPCLLQPPAPTG
-851 GFPYSPP
+851 GFPYAPP
-858 STPGTG
+858 STPGAG
-864 GESISWGLDD
+864 GEAISWGLDN
-874 GLKTPYS
+874 GLRTPYS

-888 TRDVGRGFVIE
+888 TRDVGRGFVVE
-899 TSYVGRFGHRLL
+899 TSYVGRLGHRLL

-919 LNLKDKNSGM
+919 LNLKDPKSGM

-937 IEADTMAG
+937 IAAATQAG
-945 LPVQNLAKIPYFEHM
+945 VPVQNLGKIAYFENL
-960 FHDTAGATALA
+960 FPQTAGSAALVS
-971 ALQNNGTACAPGTSP
+971 LQNNSTACAPGTSP
-986 GNPTATQNM
+986 ANPSATQNM
-995 YQLFSCNGTSGSDMT
+995 YQLFSCNGGVDMT
-1010 TELLQVDWY
+1010 TELLQPDWY
-1019 CIPACATVNGV
+1019 CVPACPTVNGV
-1030 TQPFQFWTPQF
+1030 TKPFEFWAPQF

-1047 STIGNSSYNALQAS
+1047 STMGNSSYNALQAS

-1097 TGVAGGGFAS
+1097 SGVAGGGFAS
-1107 YIMNTWDPKQNR
+1107 YIMNTWSPNQNR

-1137 LPFGKDKH
+1137 LPVGKGKH
-1145 FATHGALDAIFGNW
+1145 FATRGALEAIFGNW

-1184 WENTPNAILI
+1184 WENTANSILV
-1194 GPKPKSGTFM
+1194 GPMPKSGTFM
-1204 VKDPSTGIPIPNIFQ
+1204 VNGSPNIFQ
-1219 KPGPP
+1219 NPCCGLNS
-1224 TDPTAAINQF
+1224 AINQF
-1234 RYALPGEGGER
+1234 RFALPGEGGER

-1269 SLLRFSWETFNITN
+1269 SALRFSWETFNITN
-1283 SVRFDAAALE
+1283 SVRFDAATLE

-1307 NSSSFGNYTSTLTA
+1307 NSSSFGYYTATLTS

>member
-1 MRMGKRSI
+1 MKMGERPF
-9 GLATL
+9 GLPVLA
-14 FVVLGATLNWSQT
+14 VVLFGVVLMWAQT
-27 STTSLRGTISDTKG
+27 STTSLRGTIVDPKG
-41 AVIASAEVTIVN
+41 AVVPLAEVTISD
-53 SATGLSRSTK
+53 SATGFLRTTK
-63 TDEQGFYQ
+63 TDDQGFYQ

-81 VTIRAAGFGMLRAEN
+81 ISIKAPGFGTLRVDN
-96 VRLLVNTPTTLNE
+96 VRLLVNTPSTLNQ
-109 TLKVQAVAE
+109 TLRVQTAAE
-118 TVDVMSQ
+118 SVEVISE

-136 GHAFTTDQ
+136 GNAFTTDQ
-144 MTSLPFE
+144 MATLPFE

-165 LYTGNSTDIHPDA
+165 LYTGNSASISRDA

-188 RSDQTNITVDGL
+188 RSDQTDITVDGL
-200 DDNDPVLGHAFQ
+200 DDNDPVLGYAFQ

-231 SNADSGRSS
+231 SNAEAGRSS

-247 TKSGTNSFHGSLY
+247 TKSGTNKFHGSLY

-267 GEANNWFNKRSELL
+267 GEANNWFNERAQLL
-281 GGQPNVPPHLVR
+281 AGNPNVPPHLVR
-293 NTFGT
+293 NTFGG
-298 SIGGPIVRNKLF
+298 SIGGPVIKSRLF

-334 FRRGNLI
+334 FRSGLLT
-341 YQCDNGGLNKTCP
+341 YQCDNGGLNATCP
-354 KASGQ
+354 GSGQ
-359 FTLNKNDLANL
+359 YTLNKTNLANL
-370 DPLCSGLGNCPQGP
+370 DPLCKSLGNCPQGP
-384 GADPAALA
+384 GADPAALS
-392 VFNSFPLPNNP
+392 VFNGYPLPNNP

-412 GYTFADPTPAK
+412 GFTFADPTPAK

-431 DYNVTQNGSQ
+431 DYNLTSNGNQ
-441 HLFLRGNLQ
+441 RLFLRGNLQ

-460 FPGQPPAEI
+460 FPGQPPSEV

-475 GLAAGYT
+475 GVAVGYT
-482 AVISNSLINNFRY
+482 SVISNSLINNFRY

-509 SGYIGFYAGGI
+509 SGYVGFYAGGI
-520 SNPLAETPTT
+520 SNPVGETPTT
-530 NVQVPLNNF
+530 NVQVPLHNF
-539 VDDVS
+539 VDDLS

-580 WLLAGGIS
+580 WLAAGGIS
-588 GTNTSLDPNAPQFGP
+588 GTGTSLDPGAAQFAQYG
-603 KGANYKFPEVSSSF
+603 FPEVSGSF
-617 TASYDLAATALTGM
+617 TAAYDLAVTALTGM

-645 TLLPEGAMVPRHFRA
+645 TLLPEGGMVSRHFRA
-660 HEAEWYA
+660 HEAELYA
-667 QDAWRVKPNLT
+667 QDAWRVRPNFT
-678 LTFGARYTLLQP
+678 LTFGLRYSLLQP
-690 PYETTGTQVAP
+690 PYETTGTQVATI
-701 NPGIHQWFRNRYNG
+701 PGISQWFRNRYVG
-715 MVNGQSIQPTFN
+715 MAEGKSIQPLLS
-727 FALSGQANGKPP
+727 FALSGQANGKAP
-739 IWNWDYKDIAPR
+739 IWNWDYKDVAPR
-751 FAFAWSPNFSGN
+751 FAFAWSPNFSRD
-763 SWLGKIFGSSGK
+763 SWLEKVFGESGK
-775 SSVRG
+775 SSIRG

-817 PDQAPRFSSL
+817 PDQSPRFSSL

-836 CGAPTCLLQPPAPTG
+836 CGSPVCLLQPPPPSG
-851 GFPYSPP
+851 GFPYFPP
-858 STPGTG
+858 STPSTG
-864 GESISWGLDD
+864 GESISWGMDD

-888 TRDVGRGFVIE
+888 TRDVGRGFVVE
-899 TSYVGRFGHRLL
+899 MSYVGRFGHRLL

-919 LNLKDKNSGM
+919 MNLKDPKSGM

-937 IEADTMAG
+937 IAAATQAG
-945 LPVQNLAKIPYFEHM
+945 VPVQNLGKIPYFENI
-960 FHDTAGATALA
+960 FPQTAGPSALI
-971 ALQNNGTACAPGTSP
+971 ALQNNSTACAPGTSP
-986 GNPTATQNM
+986 AHPTATQNM
-995 YQLFSCNGTSGSDMT
+995 YQLFSCNGGVDMT

-1019 CIPACATVNGV
+1019 CLPACATVNGA
-1030 TQPFQFWTPQF
+1030 TRPFQFWAPQF

-1047 STIGNSSYNALQAS
+1047 STMGNSSYNALQAS

-1068 GLQFDFNYTY
+1068 GLQLDFNYTY

-1107 YIMNTWDPKQNR
+1107 YIMNSWAPNQNR

-1128 QFNANWMYQ
+1128 QFNANWTYQ
-1137 LPFGKDKH
+1137 LPVGKGKH
-1145 FATHGALDAIFGNW
+1145 FAAHGALDTIFGNW

-1184 WENTPNAILI
+1184 WENTANAILV

-1204 VKDPSTGIPIPNIFQ
+1204 VNGSPNLFQ
-1219 KPGPP
+1219 NPNS
-1224 TDPTAAINQF
+1224 AIGQF
-1234 RYALPGEGGER
+1234 RFALPGEAGER

-1263 WNITES
+1263 WTITES
-1269 SLLRFSWETFNITN
+1269 SALRFSWETFNITN
-1283 SVRFDAAALE
+1283 AVRFDAAALE
-1293 PIAGSNASGNLSLS
+1293 PIAGSNAEGNLSLS
-1307 NSSSFGNYTSTLTA
+1307 NSTGFGYYTSTLTN

>member
-1 MRMGKRSI
+1 MGTRLIRSTI
-9 GLATL
+9 LIVAFGVA
-14 FVVLGATLNWSQT
+14 LGWAQT
-27 STTSLRGTISDTKG
+27 STTSLRGFIADPKG
-41 AVIASAEVTIVN
+41 AVIAGAEVTIVN
-53 SATGLSRSTK
+53 AATGLSRSTK
-63 TDEQGFYQ
+63 TDDQGFYQ

-81 VTIRAAGFGMLRAEN
+81 VTIKAAGFGMLRAEN
-96 VRLLVNTPTTLNE
+96 VRLLVNTPATLNE
-109 TLKVQAVAE
+109 TMRVQAVAE
-118 TVDVMSQ
+118 TVDVMGQ
-125 APLVNTEDASI
+125 APLVNTQDASI

-165 LYTGNSTDIHPDA
+165 LYTGNSTDINPDA

-188 RSDQTNITVDGL
+188 RSDQTDITVDGL
-200 DDNDPVLGHAFQ
+200 DDNDPVFGYAFQ
-212 GALRSTLDSLEEF
+212 GALRATLDSLEEF

-231 SNADSGRSS
+231 SNPDSGRSS

-247 TKSGTNSFHGSLY
+247 TKSGTNNFHGSLY

-267 GEANNWFNKRSELL
+267 GEANNWFNERAELL
-281 GGQPNVPPHLVR
+281 AGQPNVPPHLVR

-298 SIGGPIVRNKLF
+298 SIGGPIVKNKLF

-334 FRRGNLI
+334 MRGGNVI
-341 YQCDNGGLNKTCP
+341 YQCDNGGLNATCP
-354 KASGQ
+354 GSGV
-359 FTLNKNDLANL
+359 FTLTQTDLAKL
-370 DPLCSGLGNCPQGP
+370 DPLCHSLGNCANP
-384 GADPAALA
+384 GVDPAALA
-392 VFNSFPLPNNP
+392 VFNSYPLPNNP

-412 GYTFADPTPAK
+412 GYTFADPSPTK

-450 NDHLTTEGAQ
+450 NDHETSQGAQ

-469 STNNGK
+469 LTNNGK

-482 AVISNSLINNFRY
+482 SVISNSLINNFRY
-495 GYIREGLGKAGLQT
+495 GYIREGVGRAGLQT

-520 SNPLAETPTT
+520 SNPVAETPTT
-530 NVQVPLNNF
+530 NVRVPLNNF
-539 VDDVS
+539 VDDLS

-552 QFGTNLR
+552 QFGTNVR

-567 NAQSFVTGSSNPT
+567 DAQSFITGSSNPT

-588 GTNTSLDPNAPQFGP
+588 GTGTSLDPNATQFGP
-603 KGANYKFPEVSSSF
+603 KGANYGFPEVSGSF
-617 TASYDLAATALTGM
+617 TASYDLAATAITGM
-631 VPEVTADYQETKNF
+631 VPEVTADYQMTKNF
-645 TLLPEGAMVPRHFRA
+645 TLLPEGAMVSRHFRA

-678 LTFGARYTLLQP
+678 LTFGARYSLLQP

-701 NPGIHQWFRNRYNG
+701 LPGIHQWFKNRYNG
-715 MVNGQSIQPTFN
+715 MVNGESIQPTFT

-751 FAFAWSPNFSGN
+751 FAFAWSPNFSGD
-763 SWLGKIFGSSGK
+763 SWLGKMFGSSGK
-775 SSVRG
+775 SSIRG
-780 GYGMYYDHFG
+780 GYGIYYDHFG

-799 MGSFGLTTIIGD
+799 MGSFGLTTVIGD

-817 PDQAPRFSSL
+817 PDQAPRFTSL

-836 CGAPTCLLQPPAPTG
+836 CGAPPCLLQPAPPTG
-851 GFPYSPP
+851 GFPYAPP

-864 GESISWGLDD
+864 GESISWGMDN

-881 HVVDLSF
+881 HVVDFSF
-888 TRDVGRGFVIE
+888 TRDVGRGFVVE

-919 LNLKDKNSGM
+919 MNIRDPQSGM

-937 IEADTMAG
+937 IEAATQAG
-945 LPVQNLAKIPYFEHM
+945 TPVQNLGKIPYFEHI
-960 FHDTAGATALA
+960 FKNTAGPAALA
-971 ALQNNGTACAPGTSP
+971 ALQSNGTACAPGTSP
-986 GNPTATQNM
+986 TNPTATQNM
-995 YQLFSCNGTSGSDMT
+995 YQLFSCPNGAIASDMT
-1010 TELLQVDWY
+1010 TELIQADWY
-1019 CIPACATVNGV
+1019 CGPLPAGNGVPCTTVNGV

-1047 STIGNSSYNALQAS
+1047 STMGNSAYNALQAS

-1107 YIMNTWDPKQNR
+1107 YIMNTWDPRQNR

-1159 ELTGIFRMTSGFP
+1159 EFTGIFRMTSGFP

-1184 WENTPNAILI
+1184 WENTPDSVLV
-1194 GPKPKSGTFM
+1194 GPKPTSGTFM
-1204 VKDPSTGIPIPNIFQ
+1204 VNGSPNIF
-1219 KPGPP
+1219 K
-1224 TDPTAAINQF
+1224 DPTSAISQF

-1252 YFGIDMGLGKT
+1252 YFGIDLGLGKT
-1263 WNITES
+1263 WKITES